1 MQISMKLNHVTGEKG
16 VFVSDVSPGGA
27 AERLVINN
35 SFLKV
40 KVSLISNSVMH
51 LFFKVCFLKKTLKC
65 IKHLTQSR
73 GEVNTS
79 CCHGSKICG
88 SQQTMVL
95 QIWQIKKKLTY
106 NDFPVRDY
114 SQEQNDA
121 RLLFFFCLTMQM
133 TVSVEKYRWDPE
145 ILLP

>member
-1 MQISMKLNHVTGEKG
+1 MKLNHVTGEKG

-27 AERLVINN
+27 AERLAINN

-40 KVSLISNSVMH
+40 KVKLCTFFLKSV
-51 LFFKVCFLKKTLKC
+51 FLKKPLKC

-95 QIWQIKKKLTY
+95 QIWQIKKKLTN

-114 SQEQNDA
+114 TQEQNGTQ
-121 RLLFFFCLTMQM
+121 LLFFFCLTMQM
-133 TVSVEKYRWDPE
+133 TVSVKKYR
-145 ILLP
+145 

>member
-1 MQISMKLNHVTGEKG
+1 MKLNHVTGEKG

-27 AERLVINN
+27 AERLAINN

-40 KVSLISNSVMH
+40 KVSLSSSSVMH

-65 IKHLTQSR
+65 IKHLIQWR
-73 GEVNTS
+73 REVNTS

-95 QIWQIKKKLTY
+95 QIWQKKKLTC
-106 NDFPVRDY
+106 NDFPVRHCTQKQDGT
-114 SQEQNDA
+114 
-121 RLLFFFCLTMQM
+121 RLLFLFCSTMQM
-133 TVSVEKYRWDPE
+133 TVSVKKYRWDPE